1 MDADFLT
8 EMDLLQT
15 ILATLIT
22 LGILVT
28 IHEWGHFW
36 VARRCGV
43 KVLRFSVGFGK
54 PIWMRKGRDGTE
66 YAVAS
71 IPLGGYV
78 RMLDEREGDVPASM
92 RDQAFNNKPVMQR
105 IAIVAAGP
113 LVNLIFAVFAY
124 WFLFVWGVTV
134 VKPTIGLVEPAS
146 LAEQAGLQPEL
157 VVTEIDGRAVR
168 SWEEIN
174 LALAARIGDEGV
186 LELRAG
192 QPESGWLKS
201 YSVPLSGWNVDLE
214 SESPLRAFGLQPW
227 QPLIE
232 PVIGQ
237 LTPDGAAERA
247 GLKVGDR
254 IVEVNQQYIADWMAL
269 VELIQASAGESLDF
283 KLQRGE
289 QILILE
295 VIPGV
300 RAGADG
306 VEVGFIGAG
315 VQPFEWPED
324 HLVDLRQGPVDALVS
339 GFEKTA
345 QMVSLT
351 LDSIGKMIVG
361 AISVKNLSG
370 PITIAKVA
378 GASAASGL
386 ESFVSFLAYL
396 SVSLGVLNL
405 LPIPM
410 LDGGHLVYYF
420 VELVRGKPV
429 SERIQAF
436 GMRLGIALLFSLMAL
451 AVVNDLARL

>member
-1 MDADFLT
+1 
-8 EMDLLQT
+8 MDLLQT
-15 ILATLIT
+15 LVATLIT

-54 PIWMRKGRDGTE
+54 PIWLRKGRDGTE
-66 YAVAS
+66 YAIAS

-78 RMLDEREGDVPASM
+78 RMLDEREGEVPSDL
-92 RDQAFNNKPVMQR
+92 RNQAFNNKPVMQR

-134 VKPTIGLVEPAS
+134 VKPTIGMVEPAS
-146 LAEQAGLQPEL
+146 LADRAGLQPEL
-157 VVTEIDGRAVR
+157 VVTEIDGRTVR

-192 QPESGWLKS
+192 QPESGWLRS
-201 YSVPLSGWNVDLE
+201 YSVTLSGWSVDLE

-237 LTPDGAAERA
+237 ITPDGAAQKS
-247 GLKVGDR
+247 GLQVGDR
-254 IVEVNQQYIADWMAL
+254 IVAVDQQPIEDWMAL
-269 VELIQASAGESLDF
+269 VQVIQGAPGKSLEF
-283 KLQRGE
+283 QVQREGGA
-289 QILILE
+289 LALS
-295 VIPGV
+295 VTPGR
-300 RAGADG
+300 RAAADG
-306 VEVGFIGAG
+306 SEVGFIGAG
-315 VQPFEWPED
+315 VKPFTWPEE
-324 HLVDLRQGPVDALVS
+324 HLVDLQQGPVEALVS
-339 GFEKTA
+339 GFDKTV

-378 GASAASGL
+378 GDSAASGL
-386 ESFVSFLAYL
+386 ESFISFLAYL
-396 SVSLGVLNL
+396 SVSLGILNL

-429 SERIQAF
+429 SERVQAF
-436 GMRLGIALLFSLMAL
+436 GMRLGMALLFSLMAL
-451 AVVNDLARL
+451 AMVNDLARL

>member
-1 MDADFLT
+1 
-8 EMDLLQT
+8 MDLLQT
-15 ILATLIT
+15 LLATLVT

-54 PIWMRKGRDGTE
+54 PIWLRTGKDGTE

-78 RMLDEREGDVPASM
+78 RMLDEREGDVPSEL

-113 LVNLIFAVFAY
+113 LVNLIFAVLAY

-134 VKPTIGLVEPAS
+134 VKPTIGAVAPAS
-146 LAEQAGLQPEL
+146 LAEQAGLQPEFEL
-157 VVTEIDGRAVR
+157 TEIDGRTVR

-174 LALAARIGDEGV
+174 LALAARIGDDGIIEM
-186 LELRAG
+186 RAG
-192 QPESGWLKS
+192 LPESGWLKS
-201 YSVPLSGWNVDLE
+201 YSVPLSGWSVDLE
-214 SESPLRAFGLQPW
+214 RESPLRAFGIQPW
-227 QPLIE
+227 QPLVE

-237 LTPDGAAERA
+237 LTPGDAAQAA
-247 GLKVGDR
+247 GMRVGDKVVAVDDQA
-254 IVEVNQQYIADWMAL
+254 ISDWMAL
-269 VELIQASAGESLDF
+269 VSVIQSAPGRELEFVIEREGTAQRLVVTPGERLDPEG
-283 KLQRGE
+283 KS
-289 QILILE
+289 
-295 VIPGV
+295 
-300 RAGADG
+300 
-306 VEVGFIGAG
+306 VGFIGAG
-315 VQPFEWPED
+315 VQPFEWPEE
-324 HLVDLRQGPVDALVS
+324 HLVDLRQGPLDALVS
-339 GFEKTA
+339 GLDKTV

-386 ESFVSFLAYL
+386 ESFISFLAYL
-396 SVSLGVLNL
+396 SISLGVLNL

-420 VELVRGKPV
+420 VELVRGRPV
-429 SERIQAF
+429 SEKVQAF
-436 GMRLGIALLFSLMAL
+436 GMRIGMALLFSLMAL
-451 AVVNDLARL
+451 AMLNDIARL

>member
-1 MDADFLT
+1 
-8 EMDLLQT
+8 MDLLQT
-15 ILATLIT
+15 LLATLVT

-54 PIWMRKGRDGTE
+54 PIWMRIGRDGTE

-78 RMLDEREGDVPASM
+78 KMLDEREGDVPQSQRA
-92 RDQAFNNKPVMQR
+92 QAFNNKPVMQR

-113 LVNLIFAVFAY
+113 LVNLIFAVLAY

-134 VKPTIGLVEPAS
+134 VKPTIGVVEPAS

-157 VVTEIDGRAVR
+157 VLTEIDGRAVR
-168 SWEEIN
+168 SWEEVN
-174 LALAARIGDEGV
+174 LALASRIGEEGV
-186 LELRAG
+186 MELRAG
-192 QPESGWLKS
+192 QPQSGWLKS
-201 YSVPLSGWNVDLE
+201 FTVPLQGWSVDLE
-214 SESPLRAFGLQPW
+214 RESPLRAFGLQPW

-237 LTPDGAAERA
+237 ITPEGAAQA
-247 GLKVGDR
+247 GGLQVGDK
-254 IVEVNQQYIADWMAL
+254 VLAVNGEPIADWMAL
-269 VELIQASAGESLDF
+269 VEVIQGSAGKTLDF
-283 KLQRGE
+283 LVLRGQAE
-289 QILILE
+289 NNLIITPGSRALGDGS
-295 VIPGV
+295 VI
-300 RAGADG
+300 
-306 VEVGFIGAG
+306 GFIGAG
-315 VQPFEWPED
+315 VQPYTWPEE
-324 HLVDLRQGPVDALVS
+324 HLVDLQQGPIEALVS
-339 GFEKTA
+339 GFDKTV
-345 QMVSLT
+345 QMIGLT
-351 LDSIGKMIVG
+351 LDSIRKMVVG
-361 AISVKNLSG
+361 VISLNNLSG

-420 VELVRGKPV
+420 YELVRGKPV
-429 SERIQAF
+429 SERVQAF
-436 GMRLGIALLFSLMAL
+436 GLRVGMALLFSLMAL
-451 AVVNDLARL
+451 AVVNDIARL

>member
-1 MDADFLT
+1 
-8 EMDLLQT
+8 MDLLQT
-15 ILATLIT
+15 LLATLVT

-54 PIWMRKGRDGTE
+54 PIWMRVGRDGTE

-78 RMLDEREGDVPASM
+78 KMLDEREGDVPQSQRA
-92 RDQAFNNKPVMQR
+92 QAFNNKPVMQR

-113 LVNLIFAVFAY
+113 LVNLIFAVLAY

-134 VKPTIGLVEPAS
+134 VKPTIGVVEPAS

-157 VVTEIDGRAVR
+157 VLTEIDGRAVR
-168 SWEEIN
+168 SWEEVN
-174 LALAARIGDEGV
+174 LALASRIGEEGV
-186 LELRAG
+186 MELRAG
-192 QPESGWLKS
+192 QPQSGWLKS
-201 YSVPLSGWNVDLE
+201 FSVPLQGWSVDLE
-214 SESPLRAFGLQPW
+214 RESPLRAFGLQPW

-237 LTPDGAAERA
+237 ITPEGAAQA
-247 GLKVGDR
+247 GGLQVGDK
-254 IVEVNQQYIADWMAL
+254 VLAVNGEPIADWMAL
-269 VELIQASAGESLDF
+269 VKVIQVSAGKTLDF
-283 KLQRGE
+283 LVLRGQAE
-289 QILILE
+289 NNLLIT
-295 VIPGV
+295 PGT
-300 RAGADG
+300 RELGDG
-306 VEVGFIGAG
+306 SVVGFIGAG
-315 VQPFEWPED
+315 VQPYTWPEE
-324 HLVDLRQGPVDALVS
+324 HLVDLQQGPIEALVS
-339 GFEKTA
+339 GFDKTV
-345 QMVSLT
+345 QMIGLT
-351 LDSIGKMIVG
+351 LDSIRKMVVG
-361 AISVKNLSG
+361 VISLNNLSG

-429 SERIQAF
+429 SERVQAF
-436 GMRLGIALLFSLMAL
+436 GLRVGMALLFSLMAL
-451 AVVNDLARL
+451 AVVNDIARL